1 MPGMKPLAL
10 IAITLAASQG
20 ALANVSKAARVAP
33 AGDPGAWVTPEDY
46 PAIDQRNEVEGVT
59 GVRLEVDGEGRVS
72 NCAITQSSGSET
84 LDAASCT
91 LLQQRAR
98 FTPARDRLGQ
108 PITDFYSTRINWRLP
123 AQEPQPLKN
132 FPKRLQLQVDVDETG
147 AATACT
153 VVANE
158 GNTTDMGPMGGIV
171 DPCAPVMRSKKHTP
185 FLDANGEPV
194 AVRVESLMEMRV
206 TPIGAA
212 KAQ

>member
-1 MPGMKPLAL
+1 MKPLAL

-20 ALANVSKAARVAP
+20 ALANVSKAARATP
-33 AGDPGAWVTPEDY
+33 TGNPGYWITPEDY
-46 PAIDQRNEVEGVT
+46 PAVDLRNDAEGVT
-59 GVRLEVDGEGRVS
+59 GVKLEVDIEGRVS
-72 NCAITQSSGSET
+72 NCIVTQGSGSET

-98 FTPARDRLGQ
+98 FTPGLDRLGQ
-108 PITDFYSTRINWRLP
+108 PIADSYTTRIKWQIP

-132 FPKRLQLQVDVDETG
+132 FPKRLQLRVDVDETG

-153 VVANE
+153 VVSNE
-158 GNTTDMGPMGGIV
+158 GNSMDMGPMGGIV
-171 DPCAPVMRSKKHTP
+171 DPCAAVMRSKKHTP